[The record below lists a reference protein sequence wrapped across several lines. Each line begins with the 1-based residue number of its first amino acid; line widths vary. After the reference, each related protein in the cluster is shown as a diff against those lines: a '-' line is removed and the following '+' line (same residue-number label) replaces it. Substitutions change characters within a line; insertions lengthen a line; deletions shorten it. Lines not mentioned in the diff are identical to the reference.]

1 MSSTTLSIESLL
13 ISDLHGEKCM
23 HIFHHNTINRVFFL
37 FKALY
42 FKIVHGFH
50 PTHHFDA

>member
-13 ISDLHGEKCM
+13 ISDLHGEKYM
-23 HIFHHNTINRVFFL
+23 HIFHHHIIN